1 MNLQPDVW
9 YRIIK
14 PSRDGKFRAGDSVCY
29 DTDSNGLI
37 IDCLPSDYEVGY
49 DLDGV
54 DAEVNLAW
62 LVSEIR
68 HLRDEISDLRA
79 EVAELREAQI

>member
-29 DTDSNGLI
+29 NTDSNAMM
-37 IDCLPSDYEVGY
+37 IDRFADAYETDY
-49 DLDGV
+49 DLDGAV
-54 DAEVNLAW
+54 AEVDTAW
-62 LVSEIR
+62 LFSEMR
-68 HLRDEISDLRA
+68 HLRDEISELRA